1 MAAFAEKYAQA
12 AERLTVGPGIDPANV
27 VGPLINPAA
36 VAKVDGL
43 VRDAVAKGATV
54 LLGGGAH
61 ANGGNFY
68 SPTVLAGLTPEMN
81 ISHEEI
87 FGPVAPLFTFD
98 TEAEVIRMANDT
110 PYGLAAYYW
119 TRDIGRAIRVGEAL
133 EYGMVAL
140 NEGMVSSEAAPFGG
154 IKQSGIG
161 REGSKYGLD
170 DYTEIKYILLGGL
183 AA

>member
-1 MAAFAEKYAQA
+1 
-12 AERLTVGPGIDPANV
+12 
-27 VGPLINPAA
+27 
-36 VAKVDGL
+36 
-43 VRDAVAKGATV
+43 
-54 LLGGGAH
+54 
-61 ANGGNFY
+61 
-68 SPTVLAGLTPEMN
+68 
-81 ISHEEI
+81 
-87 FGPVAPLFTFD
+87 
-98 TEAEVIRMANDT
+98 MANDT

-119 TRDIGRAIRVGEAL
+119 TRDIGLAIRVGEAL

>member
-1 MAAFAEKYAQA
+1 
-12 AERLTVGPGIDPANV
+12 
-27 VGPLINPAA
+27 
-36 VAKVDGL
+36 
-43 VRDAVAKGATV
+43 
-54 LLGGGAH
+54 
-61 ANGGNFY
+61 
-68 SPTVLAGLTPEMN
+68 
-81 ISHEEI
+81 
-87 FGPVAPLFTFD
+87 
-98 TEAEVIRMANDT
+98 MANDT